1 MQMIHLLTPLLSSS
15 GQPGSGQ
22 GRPGELYLHLPSPL
36 AVIRRVCYL
45 PSSLS
50 LSDLADADFSRKK
63 KDMKGLTNCD
73 WQACAWFVP
82 PLSALFPVP
91 VGMNT

>member
-1 MQMIHLLTPLLSSS
+1 MRMIHLLTPPPLALV
-15 GQPGSGQ
+15 GLAGIGA
-22 GRPGELYLHLPSPL
+22 GELYLHLPSPL

-82 PLSALFPVP
+82 PLPSPWE
-91 VGMNT
+91 